1 MRTVRLQQFRYGMAV
16 CPFSILNLAS
26 VRFAREASNAVMFTR
41 RPLPYGRPP
50 FAEQSAAYSTQ
61 ARQPT
66 LARPQWANPALLW
79 VFVGVAVGFGFAWV
93 LFTAL
98 GQDGEDFS
106 VLLARFDQNG
116 EQLPYLYDV
125 NMVRTVFETA
135 SPAVVEVQTAVQ
147 FGRRIGT
154 GSGSGFFVD
163 DEGHIITSDHV
174 VEGAREITVRLSDGR
189 VLSAVKLGHSQHD
202 DLAVL
207 RVDPESVADIRPLP
221 FADSDEVSIGEMAI
235 AIGSPFE
242 NRNSLSVGVV
252 SGLDRSES
260 YIQRSDSFFGGSGR
274 TITDLVQTDAALN
287 PGNSGG
293 PLLNAEGEVIGVN
306 SSVRV
311 QSGVQIGLGFAV
323 ASNTVRQILD
333 ELKSPGEFT
342 RPWTGLNGFDVE
354 NLPGGSNRLT
364 VDSGIYVIKACEG
377 GPAELAGIR
386 DDYLAVIMARGR
398 GVSGRGDV
406 ITAVDGNRV
415 ETMADLL
422 SYVNDLKVGDRITLD
437 LIRNGDPLQA
447 EITLA
452 KWQDD
457 CE

>member
-1 MRTVRLQQFRYGMAV
+1 ML
-16 CPFSILNLAS
+16 
-26 VRFAREASNAVMFTR
+26 
-41 RPLPYGRPP
+41 
-50 FAEQSAAYSTQ
+50 
-61 ARQPT
+61 
-66 LARPQWANPALLW
+66 WAL
-79 VFVGVAVGFGFAWV
+79 VGVAVGFGFA
-93 LFTAL
+93 LILLTATE
-98 GQDGEDFS
+98 QNGEDFGS
-106 VLLARFDQNG
+106 LLARFGRDG
-116 EQLPYLYDV
+116 EALPPLYDEKIV
-125 NMVRTVFETA
+125 STVFETA

-189 VLSAVKLGHSQHD
+189 ELTAVKLGHSQHD

-207 RVDPESVADIRPLP
+207 RVDPDAVSDIRPLS

-252 SGLDRSES
+252 SGLERSES
-260 YIQRSDSFFGGSGR
+260 RIQRSDSFFGGSGR

-293 PLLNAEGEVIGVN
+293 PLLNARGEVIGVN

-323 ASNTVRQILD
+323 ASNTVMQILE

-342 RPWTGLNGFDVE
+342 RPWPGFTGVDIE
-354 NLPGGSNRLT
+354 DLPGRSDRLA
-364 VDSGIYVIKACEG
+364 VDTGVYVVKTCEG
-377 GPAELAGIR
+377 GPAEVAGMR

-398 GVSGRGDV
+398 GVSGRGDIV
-406 ITAVDGNRV
+406 IGVDGNRV
-415 ETMADLL
+415 ESMADLY
-422 SYVNDLKVGDRITLD
+422 SYINDLKVGDQITLD
-437 LIRNGDPLQA
+437 LIRNGDPMQA
-447 EITLA
+447 EIMLA

>member
-1 MRTVRLQQFRYGMAV
+1 
-16 CPFSILNLAS
+16 
-26 VRFAREASNAVMFTR
+26 MFTR

-50 FAEQSAAYSTQ
+50 FAEQPASGPTKAL
-61 ARQPT
+61 QPP
-66 LARPQWANPALLW
+66 LKPLNWASPAILW
-79 VFVGVAVGFGFAWV
+79 AFTGVAVGFGFAWV
-93 LFTAL
+93 LFTAFA
-98 GQDGEDFS
+98 QDGEDFS
-106 VLLARFDQNG
+106 TLLARFDQNG
-116 EQLPYLYDV
+116 EQLPFLYDEKIV
-125 NMVRTVFETA
+125 KTVFETA

-147 FGRRIGT
+147 FGRRIGS

-174 VEGAREITVRLSDGR
+174 VQGAREITVRLSDGR
-189 VLSAVKLGHSQHD
+189 ELTAVKLGHSQHD

-207 RVDPESVADIRPLP
+207 RVDPDAVSDILPLT
-221 FADSDEVSIGEMAI
+221 FADSDDVSIGEMAI

-252 SGLDRSES
+252 SGLKRSES
-260 YIQRSDSFFGGSGR
+260 RIQRSDSFLGGSRR

-293 PLLNAEGEVIGVN
+293 PLLNARGEVIGVN

-323 ASNTVRQILD
+323 ASNTVMQILD
-333 ELKSPGEFT
+333 ELKSPREFT
-342 RPWTGLNGFDVE
+342 RPWMGLNGYDVE
-354 NLPGGSNRLT
+354 DLPGGTDRLAT
-364 VDSGIYVIKACEG
+364 DSGVYVVKACEG
-377 GPAELAGIR
+377 GPAEIAGVR

-398 GVSGRGDV
+398 GISGRGDI
-406 ITAVDGNRV
+406 ITGVDGNPV
-415 ETMADLL
+415 KDLSDLL
-422 SYVNDLKVGDRITLD
+422 SYVNDMKVGDRITFD
-437 LIRNGDPLQA
+437 IVRNGDPLQID
-447 EITLA
+447 ITLA